1 MRSITRVNEMM
12 KWSKVLILIGSV
24 IIGVGIATGIQ
35 LAYGKVDV
43 ILVQSEYQDAF
54 EYSQKLKSDISSLKK
69 SEEELLVKLHEYERV
84 NSDSIHI
91 MEDLSQE
98 YSRNEKLLGYKEVR
112 GAGLIISL
120 QDGKPKEDELEGSI
134 DSWLRIIHNEDM
146 LKLINELK
154 LNGAEAISINGQ
166 RVTETSEVY
175 CSWAFISINGKK
187 LPAPFEVKVIG
198 DLKLLDAYT
207 KTEFNQIR
215 IMKNRGIE
223 VNLDKVPIIILEGS
237 VSPINPEYLQEVQ

>member
-1 MRSITRVNEMM
+1 MMRL
-12 KWSKVLILIGSV
+12 SKVMILVVSV
-24 IIGVGIATGIQ
+24 IIGIGISTGLQLATGE
-35 LAYGKVDV
+35 VDA
-43 ILVQSEYQDAF
+43 ILIETEYLDAV
-54 EYSQKLKSDISSLKK
+54 EYSTKLKNEIDTLKK
-69 SEEELLVKLHEYERV
+69 SESDLMLKLREYESAS
-84 NSDSIHI
+84 SDSFHI
-91 MEDLSQE
+91 MEELSKE

-120 QDGKPKEDELEGSI
+120 EDGKPKEDELEGSI

-187 LPAPFEVKVIG
+187 LPAPFEVKAIG
-198 DLKLLDAYT
+198 DEDLMEAYT
-207 KTEFNQIR
+207 KTEFNQMK

-223 VNLDKVPIIILEGS
+223 VNLEKMPIIILEGS
-237 VSPINPEYLQEVQ
+237 ISPIKPLYIQGIQ

>member
-1 MRSITRVNEMM
+1 MMRLNKMM
-12 KWSKVLILIGSV
+12 ILLGSV
-24 IIGVGIATGIQ
+24 IIGIGISTGIQ
-35 LAYGKVDV
+35 LATGEVDA
-43 ILVQSEYQDAF
+43 ILIESEYLDAV
-54 EYSQKLKSDISSLKK
+54 EYSTKLKDEIGTLKK
-69 SEEELLVKLHEYERV
+69 TETDLILKLREYERA
-84 NSDSIHI
+84 STDSVHI
-91 MEDLSQE
+91 MEELSKE

-120 QDGKPKEDELEGSI
+120 EDGKPKEDEQEGSI

-187 LPAPFEVKVIG
+187 LPAPFEVKAIG
-198 DLKLLDAYT
+198 DEVLMEAYT
-207 KTEFNQIR
+207 KTEFNQMR
-215 IMKNRGIE
+215 IMKNRGI
-223 VNLDKVPIIILEGS
+223 KVSLEKMPIIILEGS
-237 VSPINPEYLQEVQ
+237 VPPIKPLYIQGIQ